1 MRISG
6 GIAKGRRISTKR
18 LFSKTSRDEELR
30 PTSSKVR
37 EAIFDII
44 RDRIEGACFVDLYA
58 GTGTVGLES
67 LSRGTS
73 KAIFVEPNRLRARS
87 IKETA
92 AQFGFSGKIIVVEEK
107 AERFLKKAA
116 AEKKSFD
123 IFFVDPP
130 YFSEEIMKALFM
142 IGEKGLLNDRGVVIA
157 EHFFKRKLPELAGE
171 LEMIRGYRYGDTML
185 TIYKKKKETEK
196 IGGSCE
202 KNCHLS
208 WNL

>member
-67 LSRGTS
+67 LSRGTG

-92 AQFGFSGKIIVVEEK
+92 ARLGFSEKIIVIEEK

-116 AEKKSFD
+116 AEKRSFD

-142 IGEKGLLNDRGVVIA
+142 IGEKGLLNDSGVVIA

-171 LEMIRGYRYGDTML
+171 LEMIKGYRYGDTML